1 MRCNAFAGALLLRA
15 ALLSSSF
22 FVSAPLLAQDA
33 APQQPADQNNT
44 PQQPVDQNNVPQ
56 KPVNQNTAP
65 QQPADQ
71 NNETAPRQESG
82 PSVSENVP
90 PDLGPET
97 VRATADAAR
106 RYMEIAARG
115 AWPRLARAL
124 HPGAKGGDVARL
136 RRRLG
141 AEGYLGAD
149 AAGGSNWDEG
159 LTEAVKRFQANHG
172 LDQTGDVSR
181 ATLRELNIPAAAR
194 AKQLEATA
202 QRLSRLHFNFPQNY
216 VAVNIA
222 GTSVEA
228 VEDGKAVRRFTAIV
242 GGKRHELPRL
252 TAKIIAVD
260 INPTWTVPASIIKK
274 EMAPRLRRD
283 PNYLARQHIRVLD
296 GRGHEVDPRKLRRV
310 SATRAARFTFRQDPG
325 AKNALGSLRLS
336 MPNKD
341 DVYMHDTP
349 QKELFDRD
357 YRFLSHGC
365 VRVEGVYDLA
375 AWLLNVSRTGPDP
388 WDNGKL
394 RSETESGRT
403 EKIRLA
409 RPVPVIWTYMTGWA
423 EPDGMARFRSD
434 IYGLDKGT
442 RLPPAHGT
450 PMALRR

>member
-1 MRCNAFAGALLLRA
+1 MRRNAFAGALLLRA

-22 FVSAPLLAQDA
+22 IVSAALLAQDA
-33 APQQPADQNNT
+33 TPQQPIDQNNT
-44 PQQPVDQNNVPQ
+44 PQQPVDQNN
-56 KPVNQNTAP
+56 
-65 QQPADQ
+65 
-71 NNETAPRQESG
+71 ETAPRQERG
-82 PSVSENVP
+82 PSVSENVA

-97 VRATADAAR
+97 VRATAEAAR

-115 AWPRLARAL
+115 GWPRIARPL

-141 AEGYLGAD
+141 VEGYLGED
-149 AAGGSNWDEG
+149 AAGRSDWDEG
-159 LTEAVKRFQANHG
+159 LTDAVKRFQANHG

-202 QRLSRLHFNFPQNY
+202 QRLSRLHFHFPRSY

-222 GTSVEA
+222 GASVEA

-242 GGKRHELPRL
+242 GGKRHESPRL
-252 TAKIIAVD
+252 TAKIVSVD
-260 INPTWTVPASIIKK
+260 INPTWTVPVSIIKK

-296 GRGHEVDPRKLRRV
+296 GRGREVDPRKLRRL
-310 SATRAARFTFRQDPG
+310 SATRASHFTFRQDPG

-375 AWLLNVSRTGPDP
+375 AWLLNVWGRGSEH
-388 WDNGKL
+388 WDNDKL

-409 RPVPVIWTYMTGWA
+409 HPAPVFWVYLTGWA
-423 EPDGMARFRSD
+423 EPDGIARFRRD

-442 RLPPAHGT
+442 RLPPAHET
-450 PMALRR
+450 PVALRR